1 MGRGRAMTDEEQL
14 TEYLRKW
21 AEGNAE
27 AAETLIPLV
36 YAELRRMASAA
47 LAREAVEVTP
57 PTSLVHEL
65 FVQLLAQRRIQWH
78 DRGHFFG
85 IASRLLRQIL
95 VARARK
101 RNALKRGGGKPME
114 ELGTVAAEPSG
125 LEPEDMILLDRALEG
140 LARLDESKARLV
152 ELRYF
157 GGLSLEETAQAMGIS
172 LATVK
177 RQWEFSRLWL
187 YKAMKGEG
195 TRTGST
201 DEHDT

>member
-1 MGRGRAMTDEEQL
+1 MTDQDQL

-21 AEGNAE
+21 AEGNAD

-36 YAELRRMASAA
+36 YAELHRMASAA
-47 LAREAVEVTP
+47 LAREAVESTP
-57 PTSLVHEL
+57 PTSLVHDL
-65 FVQLLAQRRIQWH
+65 FLQLVAQRKVQWE
-78 DRGHFFG
+78 DRRHFFG

-101 RNALKRGGGKPME
+101 RNALKRGAGRS
-114 ELGTVAAEPSG
+114 AEPLDVVIARTDG
-125 LEPEDMILLDRALEG
+125 LGPEDVIQLDRALEG

-157 GGLSLEETAQAMGIS
+157 GGLSLEETAEALGIS

-177 RQWEFSRLWL
+177 RQWEFSRRWL
-187 YKAMKGEG
+187 YKEMSGEG
-195 TRTGST
+195 TANGSRTE
-201 DEHDT
+201 DDA